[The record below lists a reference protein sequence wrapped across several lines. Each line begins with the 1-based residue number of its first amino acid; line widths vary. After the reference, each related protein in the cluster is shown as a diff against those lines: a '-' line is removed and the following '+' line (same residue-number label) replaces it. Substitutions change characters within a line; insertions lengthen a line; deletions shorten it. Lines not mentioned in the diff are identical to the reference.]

1 MLAHL
6 NNQCYQTLS
15 NFRQWPSG
23 DHQEATNFRREATN
37 FRREATNFRRE
48 ATDRY
53 YFQPPRFVRSYPSPQ
68 HPDIQNITNS
78 VKGMISQVFSLNLY
92 YIIGDISKKNGI
104 SMF

>member
-37 FRREATNFRRE
+37 FRREAT
-48 ATDRY
+48 DRY
-53 YFQPPRFVRSYPSPQ
+53 YFQPPRSVCSYPSPQ

-78 VKGMISQVFSLNLY
+78 VKGFVNVATRVNLL
-92 YIIGDISKKNGI
+92 
-104 SMF
+104 

>member
-37 FRREATNFRRE
+37 FRREAT
-48 ATDRY
+48 DRY
-53 YFQPPRFVRSYPSPQ
+53 YFQPP
-68 HPDIQNITNS
+68 
-78 VKGMISQVFSLNLY
+78 
-92 YIIGDISKKNGI
+92 
-104 SMF
+104 